1 MRGGLNA
8 KIVIVP
14 EGIDPDSWV
23 KESCVNDF
31 KKGQKEATDLITFHL

>member
-23 KESCVNDF
+23 KESGVNDF